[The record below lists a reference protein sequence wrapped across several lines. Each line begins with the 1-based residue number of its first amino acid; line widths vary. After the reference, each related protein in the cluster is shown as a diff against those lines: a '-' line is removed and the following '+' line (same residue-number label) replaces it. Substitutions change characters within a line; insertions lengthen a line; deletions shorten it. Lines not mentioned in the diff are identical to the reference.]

1 MGTAIR
7 IDDLW
12 VRYREEEDYAVKGLS
27 LRIDEG
33 EFVILM
39 GPSGCGKTTLCY
51 TIMGIIPRV
60 IKAEVKGSIK
70 VFDLDPLTASPTD
83 LAKYVTIVFQNP
95 EMQLVTTSVYEE
107 VAFPLENFGLPK
119 DEIERRVKEVLEV
132 VGLSGL
138 ENRSPAS
145 LSGGQKQALAIAS
158 VLALRPRVIILDEPT
173 SQLDPQ
179 GTKRV
184 TDLILKLRRE
194 FDTTILAVE
203 HRIEWAVEYV
213 DRIAVMNEGRIVLE
227 GDPKEVFSREIRPE
241 RAGFRPPQVSEI
253 AYNLMRSGVNL
264 PAIPISLREASN
276 ILRGVLDEGA
286 GHSRG

>member
-1 MGTAIR
+1 VGTAIR

-119 DEIERRVKEVLEV
+119 DEIKRRVKEVLEV

>member
-1 MGTAIR
+1 VGTAIR

-119 DEIERRVKEVLEV
+119 DEIERRVREVLEV

>member
-70 VFDLDPLTASPTD
+70 VFNLDPLTASPTD

-213 DRIAVMNEGRIVLE
+213 DRIVVMNEGRIVLE

-264 PAIPISLREASN
+264 PTIPISLREASS

-286 GHSRG
+286 GHS

>member
-1 MGTAIR
+1 MATAIK

-12 VRYREEEDYAVKGLS
+12 VRYRDEEDYAVKGLS

-51 TIMGIIPRV
+51 TILGIIPRV
-60 IKAEVKGSIK
+60 IKAEVKGNIK
-70 VFDLDPLTASPTD
+70 VFDINPLTASPTEIS
-83 LAKYVTIVFQNP
+83 KYAAIVFQNP

-107 VAFPLENFGLPK
+107 IAFPLENFGLSP
-119 DEIERRVKEVLEV
+119 DEIEKRAREVLEIA
-132 VGLSGL
+132 GLSGL
-138 ENRSPAS
+138 EDRSPVS

-158 VLALRPRVIILDEPT
+158 VLALRPRVMILDEPT

-184 TDLILKLRRE
+184 TDLILKLREE

-203 HRIEWAVEYV
+203 HRIEWAVEHV
-213 DRIAVMNEGRIVLE
+213 DRIIVMRDGKIVLD
-227 GDPKEVFSREIRPE
+227 GDPKTIFSREINPE
-241 RAGFRPPQVSEI
+241 RVGFRPPQVSEI
-253 AYNLMRSGVNL
+253 AYNLIRRGVNL
-264 PAIPISLREASN
+264 SMIPISLNEASKIFGG
-276 ILRGVLDEGA
+276 ILSEGKA
-286 GHSRG
+286 DS

>member
-27 LRIDEG
+27 LRINEG

-60 IKAEVKGSIK
+60 IKAEVKGSVK

-213 DRIAVMNEGRIVLE
+213 DRIVVMNEGRIVLE

-264 PAIPISLREASN
+264 PTIPISLREASS

-286 GHSRG
+286 GHS

>member
-27 LRIDEG
+27 LRINEG

-60 IKAEVKGSIK
+60 IKAEVKGSVK